1 MKKLLFIFFPL
12 FCFSQNETNN
22 WYFGDKGGIYFNKGE
37 ISILNNSQMNT
48 PEGCSTISDI
58 NGDLL
63 FYTNGQTVWNKNHE
77 IMENG
82 EGLASDKENT
92 QTSIIIPKPG
102 SKENFYLFTTKISN
116 STSPLLAQGIY
127 YTEIEISNKYP
138 LGKVLF
144 KYIRLIGGSSEKI
157 SAVHHADGKSIWVMT
172 YTSLS
177 GLPNSPIN
185 ALTLFKID
193 ETGINSRI
201 VSIQEEIQSKKG
213 AMKVSPDGKYI
224 AVSDYNKQFIYLYNF
239 NNENGTVNLKERIFA
254 DTSLFSPKYVYGL
267 EFSSDSKILY
277 YTAEIGQTGIST
289 VNQYIIN
296 SDTNDPLFPKKT
308 QIFSSKDEF
317 FGSLQLANNS
327 KIYVAL
333 CNKNTNSII
342 SSEKIGV
349 INFPQKINPE
359 ANYQHLS
366 IDLETGASNKG
377 LPNFIS
383 SYFRN
388 RIITENKCAFDL
400 FEFSLDSYAPITSVS
415 WDFGDNS
422 NTSTNINPTHTYT
435 SPGNY
440 IVTATITINNQ
451 QQNIYKK
458 VKVFPLPELIKNQK
472 LVQCD
477 DNNDGIS
484 LFNLNNIND
493 KISKDNSL
501 TYTFYKSLKEA
512 QTNSNPILNPENFHN
527 ESNPQVIYTKAV
539 SINGCTE
546 IESFTIES
554 LFKPSINIVP
564 IIECEIPNSNSESNF
579 DLQSK
584 KVELNA
590 LLNLSKLY
598 KISFF
603 PTFEDAQKSTNEL
616 PNLFKSSTTTIWV
629 KIENE
634 NECSGISSI
643 QLIVNNLPIIAINDS
658 YTICVNP
665 AIHSPIILNA
675 DNQND
680 KFEWKDINDNILST
694 NSQFTLTKTGKFS
707 LTVYKTENGV
717 QCSTSKDFLVDN
729 PTSPNVTNLD
739 VSFEN
744 EQSNTVYISVNGN
757 SSYEYSLDNINF
769 FGSGA
774 SHTFNEVQ
782 PGINTIYVRDLL
794 KCEPVISTDVSVI
807 GYSKFL
813 TPNGDDKN
821 DTWIIYG
828 LKSKFFKKIDV
839 TIFNR
844 FGRVLYTINNQNAE
858 QGWNGTLNGKLL
870 PPNDYWFYAKLT
882 DLKDNIIEKKGN
894 FSLQKN

>member
-1 MKKLLFIFFPL
+1 MK
-12 FCFSQNETNN
+12 
-22 WYFGDKGGIYFNKGE
+22 FNKA
-37 ISILNNSQMNT
+37 T
-48 PEGCSTISDI
+48 PASVNDGKMKAPAGCSSFSD
-58 NGDLL
+58 NDGNLL
-63 FYTNGQTVWNKNHE
+63 FYTNGKTVWNKNHQ

-82 EGLASDKENT
+82 DNLSGDIDHT
-92 QTSIIIPKPG
+92 QSTIIIPKP
-102 SKENFYLFTTKISN
+102 NNDDTFFIFTTRKKKSDKFIDGLYFNEIKIN
-116 STSPLLAQGIY
+116 
-127 YTEIEISNKYP
+127 NNFP
-138 LGKVLF
+138 LGKITQ
-144 KYIRLIGGSSEKI
+144 KNRRLNSFSAEKI
-157 SAVHHADGKSIWVMT
+157 TAIHSADAKSIWVIT
-172 YTSLS
+172 LTNKISANKENF
-177 GLPNSPIN
+177 NS
-185 ALTLFKID
+185 F
-193 ETGINSRI
+193 
-201 VSIQEEIQSKKG
+201 
-213 AMKVSPDGKYI
+213 
-224 AVSDYNKQFIYLYNF
+224 FIYNV
-239 NNENGTVNLKERIFA
+239 NENGVNLLPQRTLVNNIKPSVGTLKASPNGEIIVLTVPGTLYFYKFN
-254 DTSLFSPKYVYGL
+254 TSTGEISQDKIITTAIDFTSGISAYGAEFSPN
-267 EFSSDSKILY
+267 SKIMY
-277 YTAEIGQTGIST
+277 YTGYEYGNGPPNFVLKQFDLS
-289 VNQYIIN
+289 
-296 SDTNDPLFPKKT
+296 SNDIFQLGKTICSKPNFFPCS
-308 QIFSSKDEF
+308 I
-317 FGSLQLANNS
+317 QLGPNS
-327 KIYVAL
+327 KIYVSY
-333 CNKNTNSII
+333 NNDFYNGSI
-342 SSEKIGV
+342 KTIGV
-349 INFPQKINPE
+349 INAPDKEGSQCDYIHDKINLNP
-359 ANYQHLS
+359 NNS
-366 IDLETGASNKG
+366 TRG

-388 RIITENKCAFDL
+388 RIITENKCVFDL

-415 WDFGDNS
+415 WDFGDG
-422 NTSTNINPTHTYT
+422 NTSTQMNPKHSYVTPGEYTIN
-435 SPGNY
+435 
-440 IVTATITINNQ
+440 ATITINNKKN
-451 QQNIYKK
+451 NIYKK

-501 TYTFYKSLKEA
+501 TYTFYKSLTEA
-512 QTNSNPILNPENFHN
+512 QGNLNPILDPENFYN
-527 ESNPQVIYTKAV
+527 ESNPQVIYTKAA

-554 LFKPSINIVP
+554 LFKPSINITP
-564 IIECEIPNSNSESNF
+564 IIECEIPNSNGESNF

-603 PTFEDAQKSTNEL
+603 PTFEDAQKATNEL
-616 PNLFKSSTTTIWV
+616 PNIFKSSTTTIWV

-643 QLIVNNLPIIAINDS
+643 QLIVNNLPIIGINDS

-665 AIHSPIILNA
+665 TIHPPIILNA

-680 KFEWKDINDNILST
+680 KFEWKDINGNILST
-694 NSQFTLTKTGKFS
+694 NSQFTLIKTGKFS

-744 EQSNTVYISVNGN
+744 EQSNSVYISVNGN

-769 FGSGA
+769 FGSGT
-774 SHTFNEVQ
+774 SHTFNEVL
-782 PGINTIYVRDLL
+782 PGINTIYVRDIL

-821 DTWIIYG
+821 DTWVIYG

-858 QGWNGTLNGKLL
+858 QGWNGTLNGKPL

-882 DLKDNIIEKKGN
+882 DLKGNIIEKKGN